1 MLLAALS
8 DIACMKLIAVSQ
20 RGTKKDFIDVYE
32 LIQSGMNLT
41 SQFDALERK
50 FSSVSYNKLSILKSL
65 TYFVDAENDAMP
77 KMHKPYGW
85 EDVKKELRALSK
97 KQLRI
102 IE

>member
-1 MLLAALS
+1 MPLAALS

-50 FSSVSYNKLSILKSL
+50 FSDVSYNKLSILKSL
-65 TYFVDAENDAMP
+65 TYFVDAEGDAMP
-77 KMHKPYGW
+77 KMLKPYGW
-85 EDVKKELRALSK
+85 DEVKTELRALCK